1 MLNQIT
7 PVILT
12 YNEAP
17 NIGRTLEALQWAQ
30 RVIVMDSQSSDETE
44 SICQQ
49 YKNTDFIQREFDQHA
64 LQWNAAI
71 DQQIGTPW
79 TLALDADYVLS
90 DELIEE
96 LTKLAPEDETQ
107 GYWIS
112 FIYKINGKKLMGS
125 LYPPVIC
132 LYRTGAGQY
141 LQDGHTQRLA
151 ISGRLQSLEHKIY
164 HDDRKTWSRWLRSQN
179 FYAEQEAKKLAT
191 TAFSDMPIQD
201 KLRFLGLAPLVVVP
215 YTLLVKKL
223 LFNGLAGLQYT
234 WQRLIAECCLQI
246 ARVRQKLGS

>member
-1 MLNQIT
+1 MLDQIT

-17 NIGRTLEALQWAQ
+17 NIGRTLEALQWAK

-49 YKNTDFIQREFDQHA
+49 YSNTDFVQRKFDQHA
-64 LQWNAAI
+64 QQWNAAI
-71 DQQIGTPW
+71 DQQIATAW

-90 DELIEE
+90 DELVEE
-96 LTKLAPEDETQ
+96 LSELEPDSETQ
-107 GYWIS
+107 GYWVS
-112 FIYKINGKKLMGS
+112 FIYKINGKKLIGS
-125 LYPPVIC
+125 LYPPVVC
-132 LYRTGAGQY
+132 LYRSGAGRY
-141 LQDGHTQRLA
+141 IQDGHTQRLN
-151 ISGRLQSLEHKIY
+151 ISGQLQSLEQKIY
-164 HDDRKTWSRWLRSQN
+164 HDDRKAWSRWLRSQN
-179 FYAEQEAKKLAT
+179 SYAMQEAEKLAT
-191 TAFSDMPIQD
+191 TAFNDMPIQD

-234 WQRLIAECCLQI
+234 WQRLVAECCLQI
-246 ARVRQKLGS
+246 ARVRRKLGS